1 MPRSPDSITNGAL
14 SPIIEEFGI
23 QYPPI
28 GRAVAVTRVLGSQ
41 FTGCHLHCDSLS
53 LHYRLLSDH
62 RRRESMTSTR
72 SRIAT
77 SRLFSLQTNQC
88 DQRRQLRARSRAPIT
103 REISLRWT
111 GPRLL
116 CRNFKYHRSIN
127 MISARSKKK
136 IVSPLA
142 ARDLKKQKKYIYTFR
157 ELIRER

>member
-1 MPRSPDSITNGAL
+1 MQRTRRVPSRQCKRHILGRRLSLSSSFLRASLPDSITNRAP

-28 GRAVAVTRVLGSQ
+28 GCAVAVTRVLGSQ

-88 DQRRQLRARSRAPIT
+88 DQRRQRRARSKALIT
-103 REISLRWT
+103 SEISLRWA
-111 GPRLL
+111 RLL
-116 CRNFKYHRSIN
+116 LEFQ
-127 MISARSKKK
+127 
-136 IVSPLA
+136 VLF
-142 ARDLKKQKKYIYTFR
+142 IY
-157 ELIRER
+157 